1 MLKCLLLLFQYHKHL
16 FVHIGST
23 ATYNDPLLEVSDHS
37 CFVSFYVTLRD
48 VTMLYIYGHLCY
60 HLVLFFFFG
69 SVCIYSFIMC
79 ITDGFI
85 MIMLP

>member
-60 HLVLFFFFG
+60 HLVLFFFFL
-69 SVCIYSFIMC
+69 VQFAFIHSLCALLM
-79 ITDGFI
+79 G
-85 MIMLP
+85 LS